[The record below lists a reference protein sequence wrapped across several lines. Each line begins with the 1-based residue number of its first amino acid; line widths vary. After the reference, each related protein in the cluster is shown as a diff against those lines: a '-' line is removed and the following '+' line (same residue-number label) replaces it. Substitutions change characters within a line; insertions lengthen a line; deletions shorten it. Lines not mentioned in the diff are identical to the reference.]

1 METAKKEE
9 EQKEEQE
16 KEEEIRLPE
25 CPLCCEAFDD
35 GADGVAALGKLP
47 YLLACGHSFC
57 AACLQELSAH
67 AHAASAGFIACPT
80 CGEHTT
86 LRESDAGLRK
96 NFALIDVLPQ
106 MKALARRQQQRQQ
119 RQKQKQQKRNTNSSD
134 DSTTDAEDA
143 LFGSA
148 LPPYNYKAATVVT
161 PEDAAAERR
170 AAARRAAAA
179 EAAKAQDEDPV
190 VCHRHHEEKRLYCR
204 VCAQLCCPVC
214 AALGREHAGHEMVLR
229 EQGMEE
235 LAKALA
241 EHSAKLQRVLPTD
254 RLASVEG
261 SMHALHEARESAKQ
275 QVYDAMEAVHAV
287 VDARRD
293 ALVRAAR
300 RDIACEREH
309 CETLA
314 VVAEDQIARGSA
326 AVRDGTALLDRVDG
340 VLAAGGALAD
350 QDFADIVAMNDLL
363 ARLIPPAA
371 MTATTGGAPPEA
383 RAVAHTHLVLATR
396 DDVLRHIAAYGRFTT
411 GDEPPPRTV
420 LSDEAARAAESHYVP
435 PKPIPVM
442 RLNQEETTPS
452 IRNNPR
458 EFFQWLLRQTVRR
471 T

>member
-1 METAKKEE
+1 METVK
-9 EQKEEQE
+9 KEEQE
-16 KEEEIRLPE
+16 KKEEKEEEEEIRLPE

-35 GADGVAALGKLP
+35 GEEGVAALGKLP
-47 YLLACGHSFC
+47 YLLGCGHSFC
-57 AACLQELSAH
+57 AACLQKLSAH

-106 MKALARRQQQRQQ
+106 MKAVARRQQQR
-119 RQKQKQQKRNTNSSD
+119 RRPHDGASTAG
-134 DSTTDAEDA
+134 DSEEAEDA

-161 PEDAAAERR
+161 AEDAAAERR

-179 EAAKAQDEDPV
+179 EAKAQDEDPV
-190 VCHRHHEEKRLYCR
+190 VCHKHHEEKRLYCR
-204 VCAQLCCPVC
+204 VCAVLCCPVC
-214 AALGREHAGHEMVLR
+214 AALGREHRGHEMVLR

-287 VDARRD
+287 VDERRD
-293 ALVRAAR
+293 ALVRGAQ
-300 RDIACEREH
+300 RDIARELEH
-309 CETLA
+309 CQTLA
-314 VVAEDQIARGSA
+314 VVAEDQVARGTA
-326 AVRDGTALLDRVDG
+326 AVRDGTALLARADA
-340 VLAAGGALAD
+340 VLARPGGAVLAD

-371 MTATTGGAPPEA
+371 MTATTGAAPPEA
-383 RAVAHTHLVLATR
+383 LALAQTHLVLAGR
-396 DDVLRHIAAYGRFTT
+396 DALLRDIAAYGRFTT
-411 GDEPPPRTV
+411 GDAPPPRTV

-435 PKPIPVM
+435 PKPIPVV

-458 EFFQWLLRQTVRR
+458 EFFQWLIRQTMRR